1 MSIATN
7 KALIR
12 RLMDEVVN
20 AGNLDVIDEIVAP
33 GFINHNPLPGATPDR
48 DGFRQAFRHLHAAFP
63 DLHVID
69 TDLIGEGDRVV
80 TLRGFEGTQD
90 GPFMGVPPTGKSIVL
105 DGMTVFRVVN
115 GQIAERWGVLD
126 MLGVMR
132 QLGLLPDQTSREDI
146 DAGSG

>member
-1 MSIATN
+1 MSVETN
-7 KALIR
+7 KAVIR

-20 AGNLDVIDEIVAP
+20 AGNLDVIDELLAP
-33 GFINHNPLPGATPDR
+33 DFVNHNPLPGATPDR
-48 DGFRQAFRHLHAAFP
+48 DGFKQAFQNLHAAFP

-69 TDLIGEGDRVV
+69 TDLIGEEDRVV
-80 TLRGFEGTQD
+80 TLRGFEGTQN
-90 GPFMGVPPTGKSIVL
+90 GPFMGVPPTGKRIIL

-132 QLGLLPDQTSREDI
+132 QLGLIPESAR
-146 DAGSG
+146 